1 MYVSPRGVVRFFR
14 FLFHWIGHEAA
25 VVFVA
30 RWALVEEKQSGV
42 FAITCAKFGNI
53 PVFLFSKFVGG
64 YFLLLDSEI
73 RHETGPDGRR
83 IVGCRFVIILSP
95 IRLELGSK

>member
-14 FLFHWIGHEAA
+14 FLLHWIGHEAA
-25 VVFVA
+25 VIFLA
-30 RWALVEEKQSGV
+30 RWAPVEAKQSAV

-64 YFLLLDSEI
+64 YFLLLDSEM
-73 RHETGPDGRR
+73 RHQVKLNESET
-83 IVGCRFVIILSP
+83 VVVRFVIELSP
-95 IRLELGSK
+95 IRLELGS